1 MYQCPT
7 CSREI
12 HILEAPVR
20 RDGPLTPEAYAMN
33 ALNRDRMDDLRRN
46 TARPAPVSSPL
57 CYDCWAKT
65 PEGMAWEKDK
75 FGTSKTESPTATE
88 PAATATPDYTKVGG
102 WLIFFGI
109 LAGLALPLGL
119 ISMIS
124 GYAMQSSIFR
134 QLPAWAAF
142 IYASSTI
149 IGCLLLLVAAAQCV
163 CIFQRRRLGR
173 TLSLA
178 YYGTSLALLIIKLPA
193 LGEFIEAAARGAGVA
208 NSSAFSG
215 GVVFGWFLG
224 VIMNCVCLAYF
235 LKSERVAKTLVN

>member
-33 ALNRDRMDDLRRN
+33 ALNRDRMDDLR
-46 TARPAPVSSPL
+46 
-57 CYDCWAKT
+57 
-65 PEGMAWEKDK
+65 
-75 FGTSKTESPTATE
+75 
-88 PAATATPDYTKVGG
+88 
-102 WLIFFGI
+102 
-109 LAGLALPLGL
+109 
-119 ISMIS
+119 
-124 GYAMQSSIFR
+124 
-134 QLPAWAAF
+134 
-142 IYASSTI
+142 
-149 IGCLLLLVAAAQCV
+149 
-163 CIFQRRRLGR
+163 R

-215 GVVFGWFLG
+215 GVVFSWFLG

-235 LKSERVAKTLVN
+235 IQSERVKKTLVN